1 MAFDF
6 SKIIAEETK
15 KQEQSTQRGSGIGY
29 NTLYP
34 FANGRLE
41 LKFIGN
47 EPSGLLYREIVYH
60 EYYVDNK
67 KYQVPC
73 LHQMYGLDCPIC
85 NMVQSVQDKIDDK
98 NVWRKYG
105 YKQRGIMFAKLL
117 NITPDNYFGDN
128 KNPAKPGDIVV
139 FMFPKSAM
147 AELRKLI
154 IEYGDEIGT
163 LFTENTTRNVTLK
176 VETQANGFPAY
187 SFFVKNNTSTLCVD
201 NNGNPDEA
209 AFTEFMKN
217 MPNLKEVKFPSAPTE
232 EMMTAHKAVCEEMSR
247 LYFGNVNV
255 SQQFENAA
263 PTNVANTTTTP
274 IPVNT
279 TAAPGTSVQNDNQ
292 TVNTTNATSAN
303 TAFEPANTTTVAD
316 PRGPKPP
323 CYGNNQYDEKCNA
336 CPWDAECI

>member
-15 KQEQSTQRGSGIGY
+15 KQEQANQGGSGIGY
-29 NTLYP
+29 KTLYP

-73 LHQMYGLDCPIC
+73 LHQMYGIDCPIC
-85 NMVQSVQDKIDDK
+85 NMVQAVQDKIDDK

-128 KNPAKPGDIVV
+128 KNPAKQGDIVI

-187 SFFVKNNTSTLCVD
+187 TFFVKNNTSSLCVD
-201 NNGNPDEA
+201 DNGNLDDV
-209 AFTEFMKN
+209 AFAEFMKN

-232 EMMTAHKAVCEEMSR
+232 EMMTAQKAVCEEMSR

-263 PTNVANTTTTP
+263 PTNVANTT
-274 IPVNT
+274 
-279 TAAPGTSVQNDNQ
+279 AAPANSTIAPNAPVQTDNQ
-292 TVNTTNATSAN
+292 TINTASAN
-303 TAFEPANTTTVAD
+303 TASESVNTTTSED
-316 PRGPKPP
+316 PRGSKPP
-323 CYGNNQYDEKCNA
+323 CWGNNQYNEVCAA

>member
-15 KQEQSTQRGSGIGY
+15 KQEQTTQNGTGTGY
-29 NTLYP
+29 KTLYP

-47 EPSGLLYREIVYH
+47 EPSGLLYREIVFH

-67 KYQVPC
+67 KHQVPC
-73 LHQMYGLDCPIC
+73 LHQMYGIDCPIC
-85 NMVQSVQDKIDDK
+85 NMVKSVQDKLDDK

-128 KNPAKPGDIVV
+128 KNPIKPGDVCL
-139 FMFPKSAM
+139 FMFPKSVIN
-147 AELRKLI
+147 ELRNLI

-187 SFFVKNNTSTLCVD
+187 SFFVKNNTSTLCEND
-201 NNGNPDEA
+201 NGQADEA
-209 AFTEFMKN
+209 AFNEFMRN
-217 MPNLKEVKFPSAPTE
+217 MPNLKEVKFPSKPTD
-232 EMMTAHKAVCEEMSR
+232 EMMTAQRAVCEEMSR
-247 LYFGNVNV
+247 LYFGNMNISRQFESAAPMNSTPVNNNVSNSTQEPDSVNV
-255 SQQFENAA
+255 PWETSQSDSSSEL
-263 PTNVANTTTTP
+263 
-274 IPVNT
+274 
-279 TAAPGTSVQNDNQ
+279 NDIIDEPKQ
-292 TVNTTNATSAN
+292 SA
-303 TAFEPANTTTVAD
+303 ESERPS
-316 PRGPKPP
+316 
-323 CYGNNQYDEKCNA
+323 CWSNNRYDDKCDA
-336 CPWDAECI
+336 CPWTDSCI